1 MKKSNESRLPFF
13 VFWEK
18 ITESGFPH
26 TKLNSVGR
34 KLVKPWN
41 YIPLMKHLPKY
52 VVGAGDVFVWEYSM
66 YKSVVFRQGPT
77 VPMYL
82 WSGRSEGLHTTIW
95 LLSSLLARSSP
106 SSLVEKVVEATV
118 YTTYIWGSSKMWR
131 PVLWKSNFS
140 NQCFQHADWCASY
153 AIGLTK
159 NHIICK

>member
-1 MKKSNESRLPFF
+1 MNPGYLFLSFEG
-13 VFWEK
+13 K
-18 ITESGFPH
+18 ITESGFSH
-26 TKLNSVGR
+26 RKLNSVGR

-66 YKSVVFRQGPT
+66 CTRAWFSDK
-77 VPMYL
+77 
-82 WSGRSEGLHTTIW
+82 GLLCQCTFEAGEARDYIHTTIW